1 MPERKRLDVFPK
13 HQLVSVGTLLF
24 LCTTALIYFAIE
36 AASRIWRET
45 LNEVPE
51 KKVDWGTIVKV
62 MQQMRRKDMDQVF
75 QLEVCSPLNLGNH
88 GKFSHSESHY
98 PQIFRF
104 LLL

>member
-1 MPERKRLDVFPK
+1 MPESKRLDVFPK
-13 HQLVSVGTLLF
+13 HQLVGVGTLLF
-24 LCTTALIYFAIE
+24 LCTTALIYFAID

-51 KKVDWGTIVKV
+51 KRVDGGTMVKV

-75 QLEVCSPLNLGNH
+75 NSVCSPLNLEN
-88 GKFSHSESHY
+88 GKFSQYASHY